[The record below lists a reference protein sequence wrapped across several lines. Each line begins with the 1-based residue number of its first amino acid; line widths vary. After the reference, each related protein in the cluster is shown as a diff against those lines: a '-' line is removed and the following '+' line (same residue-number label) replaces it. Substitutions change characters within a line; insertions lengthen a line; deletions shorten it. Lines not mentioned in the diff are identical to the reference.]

1 MLPGGIRE
9 AIRRKHEKYVL
20 KLAGRKGLRG
30 AEDWAPE
37 LQSVV
42 RAALEKKFA
51 VLFAERDRD
60 RGRTLWRARNGIAT
74 VVSQPGPILVGA
86 RRRYPHRQ
94 DFAVLSPGRSWLI

>member
-42 RAALEKKFA
+42 RAALEKSSPSSS
-51 VLFAERDRD
+51 RS
-60 RGRTLWRARNGIAT
+60 GTAT
-74 VVSQPGPILVGA
+74 AGEPCGA
-86 RRRYPHRQ
+86 PATALR
-94 DFAVLSPGRSWLI
+94 L